1 MTNTV
6 KLSLKYFS
14 FDRQKKEKDFRKTS
28 TEIPWLKR
36 LDKERQWGDS
46 LSLFD
51 LLSISS
57 LILPISG
64 VKREWERE
72 KDLAV
77 SRFPGVCFWY
87 FVWWTPVCAFSA
99 PRRFVYSE
107 SFCGAMGGRVS
118 SIICTRLQMRFSKN
132 QKIRKEKV
140 VNYHNIVGMMM
151 RVTRITFLCV
161 SVLFSFSRQVWA
173 IKS

>member
-1 MTNTV
+1 MGG
-6 KLSLKYFS
+6 L
-14 FDRQKKEKDFRKTS
+14 
-28 TEIPWLKR
+28 
-36 LDKERQWGDS
+36 S

-64 VKREWERE
+64 VKRESERE
-72 KDLAV
+72 KEILPYQD
-77 SRFPGVCFWY
+77 SPG
-87 FVWWTPVCAFSA
+87 FVFGISYDGLQFAHSLRRDVLYTAKVFVERWEAECRQSFVQDFKCASQ
-99 PRRFVYSE
+99 R
-107 SFCGAMGGRVS
+107 
-118 SIICTRLQMRFSKN
+118 TK
-132 QKIRKEKV
+132 KIRKEKV

-151 RVTRITFLCV
+151 RVTRITFLRV